1 MPDEVKISEENL
13 HRAQVLTDSFAEM
26 VDVSPT
32 RQRDRWTS
40 MEETARNVAGEAPI
54 EDVIDDVGRLAIL
67 VSMARASKVEDIPSV
82 YLGGIGMVPNLEAS
96 LPMDQPGENV
106 PSWMWD
112 ELYYRGFRRLD
123 NRGGRRGRA
132 HSKLTE
138 VLNGFKSGLR
148 LFLGDRLEGYQI
160 WRLHWES
167 IPPIPPNAPVAKPPN
182 QKLVK
187 GPLLG
192 PPPGSVALGGAGFY
206 IELQCTNFHLAA
218 YASPAYALTWRNF
231 G

>member
-40 MEETARNVAGEAPI
+40 MEETARDVAGEAPI

-96 LPMDQPGENV
+96 LPNLEASLPMDQPGENV

-112 ELYYRGFRRLD
+112 ELYYRGVPPARQS
-123 NRGGRRGRA
+123 RGAQR
-132 HSKLTE
+132 
-138 VLNGFKSGLR
+138 
-148 LFLGDRLEGYQI
+148 
-160 WRLHWES
+160 
-167 IPPIPPNAPVAKPPN
+167 
-182 QKLVK
+182 
-187 GPLLG
+187 
-192 PPPGSVALGGAGFY
+192 
-206 IELQCTNFHLAA
+206 
-218 YASPAYALTWRNF
+218 
-231 G
+231 